1 MKIDKDSRAFLDTTF
16 LLPFFQVNVKIE
28 GFTPKRFKAFLM
40 GLSGVHFSELSI
52 YEAKAKIYRLSR
64 RDADLAKALEA
75 FGANLATLRTDERIT
90 FHPYTERDDEYFN
103 MISSKTLRLDSF
115 DTIILSQAMSVGI
128 LLTED
133 SEILRARR
141 EETFKNDPVLG
152 KIEIRQWKELELERG
167 D

>member
-1 MKIDKDSRAFLDTTF
+1 MAFLDTTF

-28 GFTPKRFKAFLM
+28 GFTPKRFKTFLM
-40 GLSGVHFSELSI
+40 RLSEAHFSELSI

-64 RDADLAKALEA
+64 RDADLVKALEA

-115 DTIILSQAMSVGI
+115 DTIILAQAMSVGI
-128 LLTED
+128 LITED
-133 SEILRARR
+133 SEILSVGR
-141 EETFKNDPVLG
+141 EETFQNDPALG
-152 KIEIRQWKELELERG
+152 ETKIRQWKELELGRG